1 LKHQRKKPV
10 EMILISK
17 TFKYCF
23 SQSLLLHA
31 IRKISKVSWPR
42 KACILRKESLEFLLE
57 KKKEKEKNSALI
69 DFSNYTFA
77 AQSTFR
83 MAIFLRICAKNCL
96 F

>member
-1 LKHQRKKPV
+1 
-10 EMILISK
+10 MISISK

-42 KACILRKESLEFLLE
+42 KTCILRKESLEFLLE
-57 KKKEKEKNSALI
+57 KKKKEKKSALI
-69 DFSNYTFA
+69 DFANYTFA

-83 MAIFLRICAKNCL
+83 MAIFLRICDKNCL

>member
-1 LKHQRKKPV
+1 V

>member
-1 LKHQRKKPV
+1 
-10 EMILISK
+10 MILISK

-42 KACILRKESLEFLLE
+42 KTCILRKESLEFLLE
-57 KKKEKEKNSALI
+57 KEKKSALI
-69 DFSNYTFA
+69 DFANYTFA